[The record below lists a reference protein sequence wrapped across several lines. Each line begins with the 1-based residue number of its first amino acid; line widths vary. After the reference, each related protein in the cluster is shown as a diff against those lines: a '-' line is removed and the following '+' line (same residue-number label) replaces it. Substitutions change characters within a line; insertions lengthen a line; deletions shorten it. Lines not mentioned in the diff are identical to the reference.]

1 MEKLH
6 GEVEKQLDLFLKNQK
21 TGAEWRKFRETLIGL
36 TDVTH
41 SHFAKLVQVSPTLST
56 VACMIFISRQ
66 QATGTPV
73 ALCIHA
79 LHLVSELVRT
89 RL

>member
-41 SHFAKLVQVSPTLST
+41 SHFAKLVQVSPTLSPL
-56 VACMIFISRQ
+56 ASIFLLFSI
-66 QATGTPV
+66 PK
-73 ALCIHA
+73 
-79 LHLVSELVRT
+79 
-89 RL
+89 RLL